1 MPEILYSDIEITAK
15 IIMDPN
21 TMAEALKQ
29 LQMLH
34 PEGCLKRLANE
45 MESVLTRLADMGCL
59 SPRAMEI
66 LKM

>member
-1 MPEILYSDIEITAK
+1 MPEILYSDIEVTAK

-34 PEGCLKRLANE
+34 PEGCLKRLEIE
-45 MESVLTRLADMGCL
+45 MGSVLERLADMNCL
-59 SPRAMEI
+59 SPRTMEL